1 MPDAPALIEVGRVTR
16 AHGIRGEIKVD
27 GLPDLLDALEEV
39 TRVFVQPGGADP
51 RAVTRIG
58 DLAGFSAALRQCRM
72 HQGAALLVIEGVLT
86 RNDAEAL
93 RGARIHVYGEDL
105 PDLDE
110 GEYYAHD
117 LIGLKVVDMEGNPIG
132 ELVDV
137 LATGANDVYVVQS
150 PAGERLLPAIESV
163 VKAIDM
169 EKGVLQV
176 VIPEGL

>member
-1 MPDAPALIEVGRVTR
+1 MPDAPALVEVGRVTR
-16 AHGIRGEIKVD
+16 AHGIRGEVKVD
-27 GLPDLLDALEEV
+27 GPPDLLEALEEV

-51 RAVTRIG
+51 RVTTRIG
-58 DLAGFSAALRQCRM
+58 DVAGFPAALRQCRM
-72 HQGAALLVIEGVLT
+72 HQGAALLVLDGVPT

-93 RGARIHVYGEDL
+93 RGARIHVFGEDL
-105 PDLDE
+105 PELDH

-117 LIGLKVVDMEGNPIG
+117 LIGLKVVDMDGNAVG
-132 ELVDV
+132 ELVEV
-137 LATGANDVYVVQS
+137 LATGANDVYVVQG

-169 EKGVLQV
+169 EEGLLRV